1 MEHRDICDRYRLIRN
16 VGEGGTGVVCQA
28 VDLRLGRPVALKVLR
43 DSSLN
48 LEREGFSLAQI
59 DHPNVVALH
68 DVVEDAGRQYL
79 VMEYVDGPTLEDS
92 LADRGSLGLERAID
106 LTRRIGAVV
115 AHAHDRGVLHCDLKP
130 ANVLLTRE
138 GEIKLSD
145 FTLARVLTSGRF
157 DGLAG
162 GSTPYA
168 APEQFGGLDDRGE
181 VPEVGPWSDVYGLG
195 AMLQRLAGPLDLDD
209 AAARQ
214 VAGVIQ
220 RAMAPDPS
228 DRFPSMRDFLAA
240 VPADP
245 APAAGGVTRLA
256 GPSPLADFTRL
267 LPASRPVGV
276 QRAARQSRRWPL
288 GVLCAALALMLAAI
302 SAHFTVFASPSPVM
316 VPSLVATQARSAAA
330 VARALDLRL
339 RVTRRYAAA
348 PAGTVLA
355 QRPRVGSEVTRAAVI
370 TLVVSKGPAPVSVPD
385 LSHMKRHDAIATLR
399 YRGFRAVV
407 RTHDTISQPAGLV
420 LAQTPAATARL
431 LPGSTVTIT
440 VSTKPWWWIF

>member
-1 MEHRDICDRYRLIRN
+1 MRMEHRDICGRYRLLRK

-28 VDLRLGRPVALKVLR
+28 IDLRLGRPVALKALH

-48 LEREGFSLAQI
+48 LEREGHSLAQI

-68 DVVEDAGRQYL
+68 DVIEDAGRQYL

-92 LADRGSLGLERAID
+92 LAERGSLGLERAID

-157 DGLAG
+157 DGPAG
-162 GSTPYA
+162 GSAPYA
-168 APEQFGGLDDRGE
+168 APEQFGA
-181 VPEVGPWSDVYGLG
+181 EVGPWTDVYGLG
-195 AMLQRLAGPLDLDD
+195 VMLQRLAGPLTAIGAPGDPGDEI
-209 AAARQ
+209 ARQ
-214 VAGVIQ
+214 VAGVIR
-220 RAMAPDPS
+220 RATAPNPS

-240 VPADP
+240 LPAELAPAVPA
-245 APAAGGVTRLA
+245 AYGVTRLT

-267 LPASRPVGV
+267 LPAKATRVP
-276 QRAARQSRRWPL
+276 RRWPL

-302 SAHFTVFASPSPVM
+302 SAHFTVFASPARVM
-316 VPSLVATQARSAAA
+316 VPGLVATQAQSAAV
-330 VARALDLRL
+330 VARSLDLRL
-339 RVTRRYAAA
+339 HVTHRYAAA
-348 PAGTVLA
+348 PAGTVLV
-355 QRPRVGSEVTRAAVI
+355 QQPLRGSDVTKGTI
-370 TLVVSKGPAPVSVPD
+370 LTLVVSKGPAPVTVPD
-385 LSHMKRHDAIATLR
+385 LSEVKQQEAITTLR
-399 YRGFRAVV
+399 HQGFTVV
-407 RTHDTISQPAGLV
+407 VHTQETISRPAGLV
-420 LAQTPAATARL
+420 LSQVPAPPARL

-440 VSTKPWWWIF
+440 VSVKPWWWIF